1 MVDFLT
7 TVTIPQGGRGGADNG
22 ENKRCKKNNV
32 KNECE
37 ERRRRKILEK
47 MKGEE
52 GRMVG
57 IKISRKKGRKRKG
70 YFMKQEEKMERRKY
84 IRKDKGE
91 QEQRQNKKLK
101 KKPNKQMR
109 RRRRRKRR

>member
-70 YFMKQEEKMERRKY
+70 YFMKQEEKNGKKEIYKKRQRRTGTKT
-84 IRKDKGE
+84 K
-91 QEQRQNKKLK
+91 QETKEETE
-101 KKPNKQMR
+101 
-109 RRRRRKRR
+109 